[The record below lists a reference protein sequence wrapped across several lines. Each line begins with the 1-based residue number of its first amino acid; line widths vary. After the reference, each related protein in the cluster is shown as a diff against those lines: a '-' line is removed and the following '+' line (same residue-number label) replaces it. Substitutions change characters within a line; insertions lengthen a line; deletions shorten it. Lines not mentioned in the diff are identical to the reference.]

1 MKIQHA
7 KSILLENDTI
17 RKSFEKND
25 LDSIKMNV
33 GLQILELRLIKNL
46 TQKQLA
52 KKIGTK
58 QPSVARVE
66 RGALA
71 PSLTFLY
78 KIAAAVGTD
87 LIPPK
92 FAIVETNEQL
102 YQANNF
108 PSYHFSNVQSQG
120 QLQEDAE
127 ISRVELPSIRGL
139 LSFDHQLVAG

>member
-7 KSILLENDTI
+7 KSILLENDMI
-17 RKSFEKND
+17 RKSFGKND

-66 RGALA
+66 RGAMA

-78 KIAAAVGTD
+78 KIAAAVDTE

-92 FAIVETNEQL
+92 FAVVERNEQL
-102 YQANNF
+102 YQTNNF

-120 QLQEDAE
+120 KLQKNAE
-127 ISRVELPSIRGL
+127 ISHVQLPSTREIF
-139 LSFDHQLVAG
+139 SFDHQLVTR